1 MTDHLLLDVSSLL
14 YRAFH
19 ALPSSIRDDAGRP
32 VGAVRGYLDMVAR
45 VRADRRPD
53 VLVHVLDDAE
63 RPAARVAAWL
73 GYKAERP
80 QPPPELLAQFALL
93 RELLAAAGEQVA
105 YAAGWEADD
114 AIAALVASADAADH
128 VEVLTGD
135 RDLLQ
140 LVDDGGPVVRVL
152 FTERGVSQL
161 KVYDEGAV
169 LERHGVPPARYADY
183 AALRGDPSDGLPGV
197 RGVGERTARDL
208 VTRFGDLDGV
218 LAAADGLSARLGQR
232 LTEASG
238 YLAAMREVVPVRR
251 DVALIVEDGPGDD
264 DALATLAAERRLE
277 GALARFLEARA

>member
-1 MTDHLLLDVSSLL
+1 MTHHLLLDASSLL

-19 ALPSSIRDDAGRP
+19 ALPSSIRDEAGRP

-53 VLVHVLDDAE
+53 VLVHVLDDEE
-63 RPAARVAAWL
+63 RPRARVAAWP

-80 QPPPELLAQFALL
+80 APPPELLEQFALL
-93 RELLAAAGEQVA
+93 RELLAAAGERVA
-105 YAAGWEADD
+105 YAVGWEADD
-114 AIAALVASADAADH
+114 ALAALAAAAAAEDT

-161 KVYDEGAV
+161 GTYDEAAV
-169 LERHGVPPARYADY
+169 AERHGVPPARYADY

-197 RGVGERTARDL
+197 RGVGEKTARDL
-208 VTRFGDLDGV
+208 ITRFGDLDGV
-218 LAAADGLSARLGQR
+218 LAGVQALPPRLAGRLAQAADD
-232 LTEASG
+232 LT
-238 YLAAMREVVPVRR
+238 AMREVVPVRR
-251 DVALIVEDGPGDD
+251 DVALTVEDTPADEG
-264 DALATLAAERRLE
+264 ALAALAAERRLE

>member
-1 MTDHLLLDVSSLL
+1 MTDRLLLDTSSLL

-19 ALPSSIRDDAGRP
+19 ALPSSIRDEAGRP

-53 VLVHVLDDAE
+53 VLVHVLDDEE
-63 RPAARVAAWL
+63 RPAPRVAAWP

-80 QPPPELLAQFALL
+80 APPPELLAQFELL
-93 RELLAAAGEQVA
+93 RELLAVAGEQVA
-105 YAAGWEADD
+105 YATGWEADD
-114 AIAALVASADAADH
+114 AIAALVASAGEADT

-161 KVYDEGAV
+161 GTYDEAAV
-169 LERHGVPPARYADY
+169 TARHGVPPARYADY

-197 RGVGERTARDL
+197 RGVGEKTARDL
-208 VTRFGDLDGV
+208 VTRFGDLDGG
-218 LAAADGLSARLGQR
+218 LAAVGELSGRLAER
-232 LTEASG
+232 LAEATE

-251 DVALIVEDGPGDD
+251 DVTLTIDDGRA
-264 DALATLAAERRLE
+264 DADGLAALAAERGLE
-277 GALARFLEARA
+277 GALTRFLEARP